1 MNSIYIIFLISL
13 RSKLMVLTLMLYQ
26 RYIQYYIN
34 SDTTIFYTLY
44 TRGNGAYKVCFIYF
58 TFGFKYMDDILK
70 LYIKTL
76 INLLNKK
83 SF

>member
-1 MNSIYIIFLISL
+1 
-13 RSKLMVLTLMLYQ
+13 MLYQ
-26 RYIQYYIN
+26 RYVQYYIN

-44 TRGNGAYKVCFIYF
+44 ARGNSAYKVCFIYF
-58 TFGFKYMDDILK
+58 TFEFKYMDDILK
-70 LYIKTL
+70 LYIKSL